1 MKDSQFN
8 YYDIS
13 DNWTDYKSNLD
24 ANQCQESCRYSL
36 SCLFAIHFYKDQ
48 SPADK
53 KPINGGAK
61 TNTCILRNEL
71 NIQYGTQKDK
81 FANIYY
87 LTGILIISIYLIL
100 YLNIIFS

>member
-36 SCLFAIHFYKDQ
+36 SCLFSIHFYENQNLTKVLFEDD
-48 SPADK
+48 S
-53 KPINGGAK
+53 
-61 TNTCILRNEL
+61 EL
-71 NIQYGTQKDK
+71 EN
-81 FANIYY
+81 
-87 LTGILIISIYLIL
+87 
-100 YLNIIFS
+100 